1 MGADLITL
9 QEYKIHTS
17 ITSTNQ
23 DAEIKA
29 LIPQVSDLVKS
40 YCRRSFIDYYDE
52 AKTEFFDGSGFKTIL
67 LKETPVVNVI
77 AVSTSDNYGQSY
89 TKLTKFVDWVH
100 QGDQIRSLDPQGFR
114 EKINGYK
121 VDYFAGYEAVPND
134 LKIAVLDLIYY
145 YMRSDSAV
153 HSTKS
158 ISPNTMQVE
167 YITNTNLPAH
177 IKRILDLYVADFT

>member
-1 MGADLITL
+1 MGADLVTL
-9 QEYKIHTS
+9 QEYKIHTG

-29 LIPQVSDLVKS
+29 LLPQVSDLVKS
-40 YCRRSFIDYYDE
+40 YCRRTFIDYYDE
-52 AKTEFFDGSGFKTIL
+52 AKTEIFSGGFKNIL
-67 LKETPVVNVI
+67 LKETPVVNII
-77 AVSTSDNYGQSY
+77 AVSYSGDYGQTY
-89 TKLTKFVDWVH
+89 TKLTKFKDWVQ
-100 QGDQIRSLDPQGFR
+100 QGDQIYSLDPRGFA
-114 EKINGYK
+114 EQINGYK
-121 VDYFAGYEAVPND
+121 IDYFAGYETVPAD
-134 LKIAVLDLIYY
+134 LKIALLDLIYY

-177 IKRILDLYVADFT
+177 IKRILDLYMADYA

>member
-1 MGADLITL
+1 MGADLVTL
-9 QEYKIHTS
+9 QEYKIHNG

-23 DAEIKA
+23 DAELKA
-29 LIPQVSDLVKS
+29 LIPQVSDLVKT
-40 YCRRSFIDYYDE
+40 YCRRTFIDYYDE
-52 AKTEFFDGSGFKTIL
+52 AKTEIFDGGFKKLL
-67 LKETPVVNVI
+67 LKETPVVQII
-77 AVSTSDNYGQSY
+77 AVSRSQDYGQTY
-89 TKLTKFVDWVH
+89 TKLTKFQDWV
-100 QGDQIRSLDPQGFR
+100 QKDDQIVSLAPIGFA
-114 EKINGYK
+114 EGINAYK
-121 VDYFAGYEAVPND
+121 VDYFAGYETVPND

-177 IKRILDLYVADFT
+177 IKRILDT

>member
-1 MGADLITL
+1 MGANLVTL
-9 QEYKIHTS
+9 QEYKTHTG

-23 DAEIKA
+23 DAELNAI
-29 LIPQVSDLVKS
+29 IPQVSELVKT

-52 AKTEFFDGSGFKTIL
+52 AKTEIFNGGFKELL
-67 LKETPVVNVI
+67 LKEVPVVQI
-77 AVSTSDNYGQSY
+77 ISVSQSQNYGQTY
-89 TKLTKFVDWVH
+89 EKLVKFTDWV
-100 QGDQIRSLDPQGFR
+100 QKDDQIISLSPQGFP

-121 VDYFAGYEAVPND
+121 VDYFAGYETVPAD
-134 LKIAVLDLIYY
+134 LKIAILDLMYY

-167 YITNTNLPAH
+167 YITNTGFPAH
-177 IKRILDLYVADFT
+177 IKRILDMYMVDYL

>member
-1 MGADLITL
+1 MGANLVTL
-9 QEYKIHTS
+9 NEYKIHAG

-23 DAEIKA
+23 DAELNAI
-29 LIPQVSDLVKS
+29 IPQISALVKT
-40 YCRRSFIDYYDE
+40 YCRRSFVDYYDE
-52 AKTEFFDGSGFKTIL
+52 TKTEVFDGGFKKLL
-67 LKETPVVNVI
+67 LKETPVVQI
-77 AVSTSDNYGQSY
+77 ISVSASEDYGQTY
-89 TKLTKFVDWVH
+89 QKLTKFTDWV
-100 QGDQIRSLDPQGFR
+100 QKDDEIISLSPQGFL
-114 EKINGYK
+114 EKVNGYK
-121 VDYFAGYEAVPND
+121 VEYFAGFETVPQD

-177 IKRILDLYVADFT
+177 IKRILDLYMADYS